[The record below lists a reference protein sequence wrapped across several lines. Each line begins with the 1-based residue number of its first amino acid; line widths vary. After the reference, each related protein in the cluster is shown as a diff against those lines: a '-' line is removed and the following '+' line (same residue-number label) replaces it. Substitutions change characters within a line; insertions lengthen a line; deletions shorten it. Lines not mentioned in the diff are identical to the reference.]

1 MVDFCVTILILKME
15 GKKQQF
21 WHIMLYC
28 FKKGKKPTETQKI
41 CAVYGEVAV
50 TDHSKLSGLLSF
62 TLEISHWTMLQSG
75 RPMEVESE

>member
-1 MVDFCVTILILKME
+1 MDYCVTILILKME

-28 FKKGKKPTETQKI
+28 FKKGKNPTEMQRKI

-50 TDHSKLSGLLSF
+50 TDQKCQRWFAKFCAGDFSLDNAPWPG
-62 TLEISHWTMLQSG
+62 T
-75 RPMEVESE
+75 R

>member
-1 MVDFCVTILILKME
+1 MDYCVTILILKME

-28 FKKGKKPTETQKI
+28 FKKGKNPTEMQRKM

-50 TDHSKLSGLLSF
+50 TDQKCQRWFAKFCAGDFSLDNAP
-62 TLEISHWTMLQSG
+62 QSG
-75 RPMEVESE
+75 